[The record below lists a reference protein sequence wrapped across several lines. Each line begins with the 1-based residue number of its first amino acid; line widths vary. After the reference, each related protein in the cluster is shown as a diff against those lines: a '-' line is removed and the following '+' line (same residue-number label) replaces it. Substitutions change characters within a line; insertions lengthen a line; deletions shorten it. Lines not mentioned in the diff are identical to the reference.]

1 MSAPR
6 LALQR
11 KEAAEALGVSG
22 DTFDRHI
29 RPELRCVYVGDLR
42 LWPVAELERWL
53 DRTAAD
59 PVPSIGSKKRRGA
72 GATAPGMAQ
81 EV

>member
-11 KEAAEALGVSG
+11 KEAAAALSVSG

-29 RPELRCVYVGDLR
+29 RPHLRCVYVGGLR
-42 LWPVAELERWL
+42 LWPVAELERFL
-53 DRTAAD
+53 LRE
-59 PVPSIGSKKRRGA
+59 
-72 GATAPGMAQ
+72 ATEPHGRQ
-81 EV
+81 P

>member
-1 MSAPR
+1 MTPR

-29 RPELRCVYVGDLR
+29 RPQLRCVYVGDLR
-42 LWPVAELERWL
+42 LWPTTEIESWLERSAVASPEIENAPATL
-53 DRTAAD
+53 KRPGARHRRT
-59 PVPSIGSKKRRGA
+59 
-72 GATAPGMAQ
+72 
-81 EV
+81 

>member
-11 KEAAEALGVSG
+11 KEAYEALGVSG

-29 RPELRCVYVGDLR
+29 RTHVRCVYVGDLR
-42 LWPVAELERWL
+42 LWPVSELQAWL
-53 DRTAAD
+53 GREATST
-59 PVPSIGSKKRRGA
+59 VPSSATRKRRGA
-72 GATAPGMAQ
+72 AATAPGMAK
-81 EV
+81 ER